1 MIRILLT
8 FITILGA
15 NFVTAQKKIT
25 KLQYAKTEI
34 SVPERCVAKSE
45 YELLDCNGFSAQ
57 WLFLDEEMVKQKIHE
72 QLHSQIE
79 QQIEYK
85 SKKNI
90 DFYSQNQKFRGA
102 KYEMKN
108 GTYRII
114 GFGRVDNLPL
124 LLNLGFGKDPKN
136 NSVLTEFEKNFITF

>member
-8 FITILGA
+8 FITILGT
-15 NFVTAQKKIT
+15 NFVMAQKKIT
-25 KLQYAKTEI
+25 KLQYARIEI
-34 SVPERCVAKSE
+34 SVPEKYTAKSE
-45 YELLDCNGFSAQ
+45 YELSDCNGFSAQ

-79 QQIEYK
+79 RQIEYK
-85 SKKNI
+85 KKQNI
-90 DFYSQNQKFRGA
+90 DFYSQNQKFRGV
-102 KYEMKN
+102 KYEMKD

-114 GFGRVDNLPL
+114 GFGRVDNMPL